1 MEDPEKVC
9 ERVRYAMTLVGDYA
23 RQASN
28 DAYPENMSQDKIMT
42 LAAICRAAG
51 TLAISTAKWIEE
63 NQGN

>member
-23 RQASN
+23 KQASN
-28 DAYPENMSQDKIMT
+28 DAYPETMNHDKIMV

-51 TLAISTAKWIEE
+51 NLAISTAQWIEE
-63 NQGN
+63 NQSN